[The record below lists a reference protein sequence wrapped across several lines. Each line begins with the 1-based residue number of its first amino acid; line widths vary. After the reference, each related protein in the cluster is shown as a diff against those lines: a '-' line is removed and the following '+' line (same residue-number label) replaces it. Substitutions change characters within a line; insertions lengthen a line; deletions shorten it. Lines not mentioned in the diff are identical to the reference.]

1 MKSRF
6 LPGIA
11 LKARKRKERH
21 YRLIYTVGALALC
34 LGILLAFVLLDAD
47 AFASSRNRSGGNHEM
62 RPKRVDR
69 TKLSAS
75 LKRLPLA
82 FVLLAL
88 AVIATACAWRGEAS
102 MNRPTES
109 QPAMSIEVPSP
120 GQVQLPFLIAGWAVD
135 LGALKGTGI
144 DRVEILEGGCEGT
157 VIGIATNGI
166 ERSDVAETYG
176 SQFAHSGWQFEVK
189 LLRSGDYTLA
199 VRTKSSGVDE
209 YSQCQAIQVTVR

>member
-21 YRLIYTVGALALC
+21 YRLIYTVGILALW
-34 LGILLAFVLLDAD
+34 LGILLAFVLLDAG
-47 AFASSRNRSGGNHEM
+47 AFASGHTRSGGTHEM
-62 RPKRVDR
+62 RPRRVDR
-69 TKLSAS
+69 AKPSAS

-88 AVIATACAWRGEAS
+88 AVLATACAWRGEAS
-102 MNRPTES
+102 VNGPTES
-109 QPAMSIEVPSP
+109 RPAMSIEVPSP
-120 GQVQLPFLIAGWAVD
+120 GQVKLPFLIAGWAVD
-135 LGALKGTGI
+135 LGALEGTGV

-166 ERSDVAETYG
+166 DRPDVAETYG
-176 SQFAHSGWQFEVK
+176 PQFAYSGWQFEVK
-189 LLRSGDYTLA
+189 LLRPGDYTLA
-199 VRTKSSGVDE
+199 ARTKSSGAAN